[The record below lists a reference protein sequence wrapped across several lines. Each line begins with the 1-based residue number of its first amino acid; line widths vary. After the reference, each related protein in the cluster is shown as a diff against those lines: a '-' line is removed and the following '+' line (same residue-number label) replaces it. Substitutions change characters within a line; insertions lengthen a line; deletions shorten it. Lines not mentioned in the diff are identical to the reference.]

1 MKERHINRRIIV
13 AIMFLVLSGIGIIL
27 YRNEKTWKPDGLK
40 VELMENPVG
49 IDTLS
54 PAFSWKVNGKEE
66 GVYQKAYQIVV
77 AATRKKLSE
86 GEYLIDSGW
95 CESGENT

>member
-54 PAFSWKVNGKEE
+54 PAFSWTVNGKE
-66 GVYQKAYQIVV
+66 
-77 AATRKKLSE
+77 
-86 GEYLIDSGW
+86 
-95 CESGENT
+95 